1 MGDGKKRPAG
11 PAFAPAGVG
20 GLGEL
25 LMARGLKKT
34 ERVVED
40 SAGPAPFAAKP
51 APPVEA
57 AKQASAEAAPP
68 KAATAGK
75 EGLGGRV
82 SLSMERAGRGGKT
95 VTLVLWADRTEAE
108 RESLAQQLR
117 KALGTGTSVE
127 GERIVVQGEQ
137 RDRLRTWLTAHGVR
151 DIRG

>member
-11 PAFAPAGVG
+11 PAFAPPGVG

-40 SAGPAPFAAKP
+40 AAGPAPFAAKP
-51 APPVEA
+51 AAVEA
-57 AKQASAEAAPP
+57 PKPASTEAAP
-68 KAATAGK
+68 KAAASGK